1 MYEKFYGLRQRP
13 FTLTPNP
20 DFLYLSRV
28 HEEALGHLR
37 LGVESEAGFVAL
49 TGEVGAGKTTV
60 LQALL
65 RTLDR
70 RVTVARL
77 VNTLLEPR
85 ELIEA
90 ILIDLGAETVPA
102 SKPAMLR
109 DLAILLVNQRRQRR
123 RVLVVIDEA
132 QNLSYPTLEELRMLS
147 NLETETAKLMH
158 IVLVGQPDLR
168 DRLASPE
175 LDQLSQRVTV
185 RYHLDP
191 LDGADTHEYI
201 NHRLRHA
208 ALATPIT
215 FGPELTGA
223 VHERSGGLPRLIN
236 VICDAALMAGY
247 GEDRA
252 VITAPLLADVIR
264 ELEENGQL
272 GSRTPG
278 RRPWSRP
285 GVQWHRPQ
293 PTPQKAAPQTAH
305 RG

>member
-28 HEEALGHLR
+28 HQEALAHLR
-37 LGVESEAGFVAL
+37 LGVESQAGFVSL

-85 ELIEA
+85 ELLEA
-90 ILIDLGAETVPA
+90 ILIDLGAEAVPP

-109 DLAILLVNQRRQRR
+109 DLAVTLVEQRRQGR
-123 RVLVVIDEA
+123 RVLIVIDEA
-132 QNLSYPTLEELRMLS
+132 QNLSYAALEELRMLS
-147 NLETETAKLMH
+147 NLETETSKLMQ
-158 IVLVGQPDLR
+158 IILSGQPELR
-168 DRLASPE
+168 DRLATPD
-175 LDQLSQRVTV
+175 LDQLSQRITV
-185 RYHLDP
+185 RYHLMP
-191 LDGADTHEYI
+191 LDADDTHEYI
-201 NHRLRHA
+201 NYRLKQA
-208 ALATPIT
+208 ALDDPMV
-215 FGPELTGA
+215 FGRELTSA

-236 VICDAALMAGY
+236 VICDAAMMAGY
-247 GEDRA
+247 GEDRQ
-252 VITAPLLADVIR
+252 VITGSLLATVIR
-264 ELEENGQL
+264 ELEEGGQL

-278 RRPWSRP
+278 RRPWARA
-285 GVQWHRPQ
+285 GAQWHRPQ
-293 PTPQKAAPQTAH
+293 TVQ
-305 RG
+305 RS

>member
-28 HEEALGHLR
+28 HQEALGHLR
-37 LGVESEAGFVAL
+37 LGVESQAGFVSL

-85 ELIEA
+85 ELLEA
-90 ILIDLGAETVPA
+90 ILIDLGAEAVPP

-109 DLAILLVNQRRQRR
+109 DLAVMLVEQRRQGR
-123 RVLVVIDEA
+123 RVLIVIDEA
-132 QNLSYPTLEELRMLS
+132 QNLSYAALEELRMLS
-147 NLETETAKLMH
+147 NLETETSKLMQ
-158 IVLVGQPDLR
+158 IILSGQPDLR
-168 DRLASPE
+168 ERLATPD
-175 LDQLSQRVTV
+175 LDQLSQRITV
-185 RYHLDP
+185 RYHLMP
-191 LDGADTHEYI
+191 LDDDDTHEYI
-201 NHRLRHA
+201 NHRLKQA
-208 ALATPIT
+208 ALDDPMV
-215 FGPELTGA
+215 FGRELTSA

-247 GEDRA
+247 GEDRQ
-252 VITAPLLADVIR
+252 VITGSLLATVIR
-264 ELEENGQL
+264 ELEESGQL

-278 RRPWSRP
+278 RRPWARS

-293 PTPQKAAPQTAH
+293 TVQ
-305 RG
+305 RS

>member
-28 HEEALGHLR
+28 HQEALAHLR
-37 LGVESEAGFVAL
+37 LGVESQAGFVSL

-85 ELIEA
+85 ELLEA
-90 ILIDLGAETVPA
+90 ILIDLGAEAVPP

-109 DLAILLVNQRRQRR
+109 DLAVTLVEQRRQGR
-123 RVLVVIDEA
+123 RVLIVIDEA
-132 QNLSYPTLEELRMLS
+132 QNLSYAALEELRMLS
-147 NLETETAKLMH
+147 NLETETSKLMQ
-158 IVLVGQPDLR
+158 IILSGQPELR
-168 DRLASPE
+168 ERLATPD
-175 LDQLSQRVTV
+175 LDQLSQRITV
-185 RYHLDP
+185 RYHLMP
-191 LDGADTHEYI
+191 LDADDTHEYI
-201 NHRLRHA
+201 NYRLKQA
-208 ALATPIT
+208 ALDDPMV
-215 FGPELTGA
+215 FGRELTSA

-236 VICDAALMAGY
+236 VICDAAMMAGY
-247 GEDRA
+247 GEDRH
-252 VITAPLLADVIR
+252 VITGSLLATVIR
-264 ELEENGQL
+264 ELEEGGQL

-278 RRPWSRP
+278 RRPWARA
-285 GVQWHRPQ
+285 GAQWHRPQ
-293 PTPQKAAPQTAH
+293 TVQ
-305 RG
+305 RS

>member
-1 MYEKFYGLRQRP
+1 MYETFYGLRQRP

-20 DFLYLSRV
+20 EFLYLSRV
-28 HEEALGHLR
+28 HQEALAHLR

-90 ILIDLGAETVPA
+90 ILIDLGANDVPA

-109 DLAILLVNQRRQRR
+109 DLAVTLVEQRRQGRH
-123 RVLVVIDEA
+123 VLVIIDEA
-132 QNLSYPTLEELRMLS
+132 QNLSYLALEELRMLS
-147 NLETETAKLMH
+147 NLETETSKLMH
-158 IVLVGQPDLR
+158 IVLAGQPELR
-168 DRLASPE
+168 DRLSSPD
-175 LDQLSQRVTV
+175 LDQLTQRITV
-185 RYHLDP
+185 RYHLNP
-191 LDGADTHEYI
+191 LDGDDTHEYI
-201 NHRLRHA
+201 NYRLRQA
-208 ALATPIT
+208 ASGPPLV
-215 FGPELTGA
+215 FGPELTRA
-223 VHERSGGLPRLIN
+223 IHERSGGLPRLIN
-236 VICDAALMAGY
+236 VLCDAVLMAGY
-247 GEDRA
+247 GEDRST
-252 VITAPLLADVIR
+252 ITGPLLAAVIQ
-264 ELEENGQL
+264 EMEESGQL

-278 RRPWSRP
+278 RRPWARAGLP
-285 GVQWHRPQ
+285 WHRPHSVQ
-293 PTPQKAAPQTAH
+293 

>member
-28 HEEALGHLR
+28 HEEAMGYLR
-37 LGVESEAGFVAL
+37 FGIESEAGFIAL

-65 RTLDR
+65 RTLDQ

-77 VNTLLEPR
+77 VNTLLDPR
-85 ELIEA
+85 ELLES
-90 ILIDLGAETVPA
+90 ILIDLGADTVPA

-109 DLAILLVNQRRQRR
+109 DLTIMLVNQRQQRR
-123 RVLVVIDEA
+123 RVVLVIDEA
-132 QNLSYPTLEELRMLS
+132 QNLSYPSLEELRMLS

-168 DRLASPE
+168 DRLMSPD

-191 LDGADTHEYI
+191 LDGTDTHEYI

-208 ALATPIT
+208 AAAAPMT
-215 FGPELTGA
+215 FGPELTSA
-223 VHERSGGLPRLIN
+223 IHDRSGGLPRLIN
-236 VICDAALMAGY
+236 VICDAVLMAGY
-247 GEDRA
+247 GEDRP
-252 VITAPLLADVIR
+252 VITTPLLVDVIR

-293 PTPQKAAPQTAH
+293 STPQTAQ

>member
-28 HEEALGHLR
+28 HQEALAHLR
-37 LGVESEAGFVAL
+37 LGVESLAGFVSL

-85 ELIEA
+85 ELLEA
-90 ILIDLGAETVPA
+90 ILIDLGAEAVPP

-109 DLAILLVNQRRQRR
+109 DLAVMLVEQRRQGR
-123 RVLVVIDEA
+123 RVLIVIDEA
-132 QNLSYPTLEELRMLS
+132 QNLSYGALEELRMLS
-147 NLETETAKLMH
+147 NLETETSKLMQ
-158 IVLVGQPDLR
+158 IILSGQPDLR
-168 DRLASPE
+168 ERLATPD
-175 LDQLSQRVTV
+175 LDQLSQRITV
-185 RYHLDP
+185 RYHLMP
-191 LDGADTHEYI
+191 LDEDDTHEYI
-201 NHRLRHA
+201 NHRLRQA
-208 ALATPIT
+208 ALDDPMV
-215 FGPELTGA
+215 FGRELTSA

-236 VICDAALMAGY
+236 VICDAVLMAGY
-247 GEDRA
+247 GEDRQ
-252 VITAPLLADVIR
+252 VITGSLLATVVR
-264 ELEENGQL
+264 ELEVSGQL

-278 RRPWSRP
+278 RRPWARA

-293 PTPQKAAPQTAH
+293 SVQ
-305 RG
+305 RS